1 MKFIADTVKTTI
13 DSVQATAE
21 HSSGSNWMLEHI
33 LDSKEIEFSPFGAI
47 HLPHIEIWGYDISLT
62 KHVVFMLLA
71 ACILLFIT
79 IRTARSYKK
88 NMVPKGISTFVE
100 ILVMF
105 VRDEIVRPTI
115 GKGYEKF
122 LPYLL
127 TAFFFILICNFIG
140 LVPYGAT
147 ATSNISVTATL
158 AIFTFITIQIGGIA
172 KNGLFGYLKG
182 LVPHGIP
189 VFMLPIMIFVEFLG
203 LFTKPFALAIRLFAN
218 MTAGHVAI
226 LALIGLIFIMPIFI
240 PLSIGFTLFI
250 YVLEIL
256 VALIQAYIF
265 TMLSSLFIGM
275 AVHQDH

>member
-1 MKFIADTVKTTI
+1 MTTDTLHTQIDSLKTT
-13 DSVQATAE
+13 TE
-21 HSSGSNWMLEHI
+21 HASGSNWLLEHI
-33 LDSKEIEFSPFGAI
+33 LDSKEIEVTPFGAI
-47 HLPHIEIWGYDISLT
+47 HLPHFELWGFDISLT
-62 KHVVFMLLA
+62 KHVVFMLITA
-71 ACILLFIT
+71 ILLLVFLIKSARAYRKNRVPQGVGTFI
-79 IRTARSYKK
+79 
-88 NMVPKGISTFVE
+88 E
-100 ILVMF
+100 ILVLF
-105 VRDEIVRPTI
+105 VRDDIVRPTI

-127 TAFFFILICNFIG
+127 TAFFFILVSNFLG
-140 LVPYGAT
+140 LLPYAAT

-158 AIFTFITIQIGGIA
+158 AIFTFVTIQIGGIK

-240 PLSIGFTLFI
+240 PLSVGFTLFI

-275 AVHQDH
+275 AVHQEH